1 MFDDAFFWNV
11 EARCKA
17 RFKAALER
25 RAEDASEGYFPCS
38 SPASV
43 WQMCEDVARRVA
55 ILSDME
61 QGFPLAGEYDND
73 LEYDTDLKPWTFSN
87 LFLALAQVLVYQP
100 DRTSD
105 HMGLFAST
113 IKIERLL
120 FHDRL
125 DSESVAGGWPT
136 DPYRQYI
143 RIRGYRLEDDPLG
156 QLTVLPFSE
165 FTAREEDLYRS
176 FRENYMFLSDL
187 DEEYELYIRQ
197 FCRLTL
203 ELAGYCAGFCEAMT
217 AWVGDDAATASDSSV
232 DPESELQII
241 ARVTLY
247 ARAVAAFGLRFGYA
261 SWLETL
267 ENRFRY

>member
-1 MFDDAFFWNV
+1 MFEIAFFRNV
-11 EARCKA
+11 ATRCDA
-17 RFKAALER
+17 RFKAVLER
-25 RAEDASEGYFPCS
+25 SADGISEGLIHGS
-38 SPASV
+38 SLANV
-43 WQMCEDVARRVA
+43 WEMCEDVARRVA

-61 QGFPLAGEYDND
+61 RGFPLAGEYDND

-120 FHDRL
+120 FNDRL
-125 DSESVAGGWPT
+125 DSDSVAGRWPT
-136 DPYRQYI
+136 DLYRQYI
-143 RIRGYRLEDDPLG
+143 GIRGYRLENDPLG
-156 QLTVLPFSE
+156 RLTVLPLSDFD
-165 FTAREEDLYRS
+165 AREDDLYRS

-217 AWVGDDAATASDSSV
+217 AWVGDESDGDMDA
-232 DPESELQII
+232 ESELQVI
-241 ARVTLY
+241 ARITLY
-247 ARAVAAFGLRFGYA
+247 ARAIASFGLRFGYA

-267 ENRFRY
+267 DSR